1 MSGRPL
7 CVAITVA
14 KFVAIWGVTV
24 GVSAA
29 AHAADGREARER
41 EARKACFT
49 GNVDRGVEILVD
61 LYGETGHPNY
71 IYNQARCFERNGKYD
86 QAVLSYDDYLRKA
99 TNLPEAERAQVEKS
113 IAELRAKLASG
124 SEGAATAAPPLLA
137 PAIDAAAADPA
148 AKPPE
153 PSLLPRPARD
163 GDGAGAGDGAD
174 TGDWPWQRKAGVMSL
189 VAAGG
194 GLAVGVAGSI
204 LRHSRGNDFNDACTY
219 FNGQPVP
226 ITDTSGADCRG
237 KYDAVQGADRM
248 MWIGYISAGALAGAG
263 ATLLLIAPRRQ
274 RAAWAVRCAPTLAS
288 TGVACGWSF

>member
-1 MSGRPL
+1 MT
-7 CVAITVA
+7 I
-14 KFVAIWGVTV
+14 GVP
-24 GVSAA
+24 AA
-29 AHAADGREARER
+29 AHAADSREARER

-86 QAVLSYDDYLRKA
+86 QAVLSYEDYLRKA

-113 IAELRAKLASG
+113 IAELRAKLASDA
-124 SEGAATAAPPLLA
+124 EGGATAAPALLAPTMDAATAA
-137 PAIDAAAADPA
+137 PA

-153 PSLLPRPARD
+153 PSLLPTP
-163 GDGAGAGDGAD
+163 AGDTAGGAD
-174 TGDWPWQRKAGVMSL
+174 WSWQRKAGVISL

-204 LRHSRGNDFNDACTY
+204 LRHSRGNDFNGACTY
-219 FNGQPVP
+219 FQGQPAP

-248 MWIGYISAGALAGAG
+248 MWIGYVSAGVLAGAG
-263 ATLLLIAPRRQ
+263 ATLLLLAPRRQ
-274 RAAWAVRCAPTLAS
+274 PGAWAARCAPTLAS